1 MIDLESLLKQ
11 AVDEMASDIFIS
23 VGIAPTLKINGH
35 LHPADSMRLT
45 PDDSKHLIKQLFKDE
60 EDFNDFIKAG
70 EKDFSTSLAGIGRFR
85 VAAYI
90 QRGSMAA
97 VIRVLRF
104 EELDI
109 NQLNIPESVLNFH
122 KKTKGLILVTGP
134 TGSGKSTSLSAIIS
148 LINKK
153 RACHIL
159 TLEDPIEYLH
169 RHDKSIVDQR
179 EIGIDTKSYSMAL
192 KSALRQAPDVILIG
206 EMRDYETVS
215 IALTAAET
223 GHLVLS
229 TLHTTSAAKTV
240 DRIID
245 VFDPAQQ
252 QQIRVQLSTVLTAVV
267 SQQLL
272 PGVDDKRVAA
282 FEVMIANPNIRN
294 LIREGRIPQIDAA
307 IQTGKSFGMMNM
319 DMRIA
324 SLYNEGKITKEI
336 ALAYSVNPEGISK
349 YFNR

>member
-1 MIDLESLLKQ
+1 MAKKMISE
-11 AVDEMASDIFIS
+11 
-23 VGIAPTLKINGH
+23 
-35 LHPADSMRLT
+35 
-45 PDDSKHLIKQLFKDE
+45 LFKTE
-60 EDFNDFIKAG
+60 EDFLDFVKAG

-97 VIRVLRF
+97 AIRVLRF
-104 EELDI
+104 ESLDLG
-109 NQLNIPESVLNFH
+109 QLNIPTEILDFH
-122 KKTKGLILVTGP
+122 SKKKGLILVTGP
-134 TGSGKSTSLSAIIS
+134 TGSGKSTTLSAIIS

-153 RACHIL
+153 RSCHIL

-169 RHDKSIVDQR
+169 KHDKSIVDQR

-229 TLHTTSAAKTV
+229 TLHTTSAAKTI

-245 VFDPAQQ
+245 VFEPSQQ

-267 SQQLL
+267 TQQLL
-272 PGVDDKRVAA
+272 PSIDDSRIPA

-294 LIREGRIPQIDAA
+294 LIREAKIPQIDAA
-307 IQTGKSFGMMNM
+307 IQTGRAFGMMSM
-319 DMRIA
+319 DMSIA
-324 SLYNEGKITKEI
+324 NLYNEGKITKET
-336 ALAYSVNPEGISK
+336 ALAYAVNPDGITK
-349 YFNR
+349 YFK

>member
-1 MIDLESLLKQ
+1 MIELQSLLKE
-11 AVDEMASDIFIS
+11 AVDKMASDIFIS
-23 VGIAPTLKINGH
+23 VGVPPTLKINGQ
-35 LHPADSMRLT
+35 
-45 PDDSKHLIKQLFKDE
+45 LIKIDDEKLNPEMAKKMISELFKTE
-60 EDFNDFIKAG
+60 EDFLDFVKAG

-97 VIRVLRF
+97 AIRVLRF
-104 EELDI
+104 ESLDLG
-109 NQLNIPESVLNFH
+109 QLNIPTEILDFH
-122 KKTKGLILVTGP
+122 SKKKGLILVTGP
-134 TGSGKSTSLSAIIS
+134 TGSGKSTTFSAIIS

-153 RACHIL
+153 RSCHIL

-169 RHDKSIVDQR
+169 KHDKSIVDQR

-229 TLHTTSAAKTV
+229 TLHTTSAAKTI

-245 VFDPAQQ
+245 VFEPSQQ

-267 SQQLL
+267 TQQLL
-272 PGVDDKRVAA
+272 PSIDDSRIPA

-294 LIREGRIPQIDAA
+294 LIREAKIPQIDAA
-307 IQTGKSFGMMNM
+307 IQTGRAFGMMSM
-319 DMRIA
+319 DMSIA
-324 SLYNEGKITKEI
+324 NLYNEGKITKET
-336 ALAYSVNPEGISK
+336 ALAYAVNPEGITK
-349 YFNR
+349 YFK

>member
-1 MIDLESLLKQ
+1 MIELQSLLKE
-11 AVDEMASDIFIS
+11 AVDKMASDIFIS
-23 VGIAPTLKINGH
+23 VGVPPTLKINGQ
-35 LHPADSMRLT
+35 
-45 PDDSKHLIKQLFKDE
+45 LIKVDDEKLNPETAKKMISELFKTE
-60 EDFNDFIKAG
+60 EDFLDFVKTG

-97 VIRVLRF
+97 AIRVLRF
-104 EELDI
+104 ESLDLG
-109 NQLNIPESVLNFH
+109 QLNIPTEILDFH
-122 KKTKGLILVTGP
+122 SKKKGLILVTGP
-134 TGSGKSTSLSAIIS
+134 TGSGKSTTLSAIIS

-153 RACHIL
+153 RSCHIL

-169 RHDKSIVDQR
+169 KHDKSIVDQR

-229 TLHTTSAAKTV
+229 TLHTTSAAKTI

-245 VFDPAQQ
+245 VFEPSQQ

-267 SQQLL
+267 TQQLL
-272 PGVDDKRVAA
+272 PSIDDSRIPA

-294 LIREGRIPQIDAA
+294 LIREAKIPQIDAA
-307 IQTGKSFGMMNM
+307 IQTGRAFGMMSM
-319 DMRIA
+319 DMSIA
-324 SLYNEGKITKEI
+324 NLYNEGKITKET
-336 ALAYSVNPEGISK
+336 ALAYAVNPEGITK
-349 YFNR
+349 YFK

>member
-1 MIDLESLLKQ
+1 MIELQSLLKE
-11 AVDEMASDIFIS
+11 AVDKMASDIFIS
-23 VGIAPTLKINGH
+23 VGVPPTLKINGQ
-35 LHPADSMRLT
+35 
-45 PDDSKHLIKQLFKDE
+45 LIKADDEKLNPETAKKMISELFKTE
-60 EDFNDFIKAG
+60 EDFLDFVKTG

-97 VIRVLRF
+97 AIRVLRF
-104 EELDI
+104 ESLDLG
-109 NQLNIPESVLNFH
+109 QLNIPTEILDFH
-122 KKTKGLILVTGP
+122 SKKKGLILVTGP
-134 TGSGKSTSLSAIIS
+134 TGSGKSTTLSAIIS

-153 RACHIL
+153 RSCHIL

-169 RHDKSIVDQR
+169 KHDKSIVDQR

-229 TLHTTSAAKTV
+229 TLHTTSAAKTI

-245 VFDPAQQ
+245 VFEPSQQ

-267 SQQLL
+267 TQQLL
-272 PGVDDKRVAA
+272 PSIDDSRIPA

-294 LIREGRIPQIDAA
+294 LIREAKIPQIDAA
-307 IQTGKSFGMMNM
+307 IQTGRAFGMMSM
-319 DMRIA
+319 DMSIA
-324 SLYNEGKITKEI
+324 NLYNEGKITKET
-336 ALAYSVNPEGISK
+336 ALAYAVNPEGITK
-349 YFNR
+349 YFK

>member
-1 MIDLESLLKQ
+1 MIELQSLLKE
-11 AVDEMASDIFIS
+11 AVDKMASDIFIS
-23 VGIAPTLKINGH
+23 VGVPPTLKINGQ
-35 LHPADSMRLT
+35 
-45 PDDSKHLIKQLFKDE
+45 LIKVDDEKLNPETAKKMISELFKTG
-60 EDFNDFIKAG
+60 EDFLDFVKAG

-97 VIRVLRF
+97 AIRVLRF
-104 EELDI
+104 ESLDLG
-109 NQLNIPESVLNFH
+109 QLNIPTEILDFH
-122 KKTKGLILVTGP
+122 SKKKGLILVTGP
-134 TGSGKSTSLSAIIS
+134 TGSGKSTTLSAIIS

-153 RACHIL
+153 RSCHIL

-169 RHDKSIVDQR
+169 KHDKSIVDQR

-229 TLHTTSAAKTV
+229 TLHTTSAAKTI

-245 VFDPAQQ
+245 VFEPSQQ

-267 SQQLL
+267 TQQLL
-272 PGVDDKRVAA
+272 PSIDDSRIPA

-294 LIREGRIPQIDAA
+294 LIREAKIPQIDAA
-307 IQTGKSFGMMNM
+307 IQTGRAFGMMSM
-319 DMRIA
+319 DMSIA
-324 SLYNEGKITKEI
+324 NLYNEGKITKET
-336 ALAYSVNPEGISK
+336 ALAYAVNPEGITK
-349 YFNR
+349 YFK

>member
-1 MIDLESLLKQ
+1 MIELQSLLKE
-11 AVDEMASDIFIS
+11 AVDKMASDIFIS
-23 VGIAPTLKINGH
+23 VGVPPTLKINGQ
-35 LHPADSMRLT
+35 
-45 PDDSKHLIKQLFKDE
+45 LIKVDDEKLNPETAKKMISELFKTE
-60 EDFNDFIKAG
+60 EDFLDFVKAG

-97 VIRVLRF
+97 AIRVLRF
-104 EELDI
+104 ESLDLG
-109 NQLNIPESVLNFH
+109 QLNIPTEILDFH
-122 KKTKGLILVTGP
+122 SKKKGLILVTGP
-134 TGSGKSTSLSAIIS
+134 TGSGKSTTLSAIIS

-153 RACHIL
+153 RSCHIL

-169 RHDKSIVDQR
+169 KHDKSIVDQR

-229 TLHTTSAAKTV
+229 TLHTTSAAKTI

-245 VFDPAQQ
+245 VFEPSQQ

-267 SQQLL
+267 TQQLL
-272 PGVDDKRVAA
+272 PSIDDSRIPA

-294 LIREGRIPQIDAA
+294 LIREAKIPQIDAA
-307 IQTGKSFGMMNM
+307 IQTGRAFGMMSM
-319 DMRIA
+319 DMSIA
-324 SLYNEGKITKEI
+324 NLYNEGKITKET
-336 ALAYSVNPEGISK
+336 ALAYAVNPEGITK
-349 YFNR
+349 YFK

>member
-1 MIDLESLLKQ
+1 MIELQSLLKE
-11 AVDEMASDIFIS
+11 AVDKMASDIFIS
-23 VGIAPTLKINGH
+23 VGVPPTLKINGQ
-35 LHPADSMRLT
+35 
-45 PDDSKHLIKQLFKDE
+45 LIKVDDEKLNPETAKKMISELFKTE
-60 EDFNDFIKAG
+60 EDFLDFVKAG

-90 QRGSMAA
+90 QRGSMASA
-97 VIRVLRF
+97 IRVLRF
-104 EELDI
+104 ESLDLG
-109 NQLNIPESVLNFH
+109 QLNIPTEILDFH
-122 KKTKGLILVTGP
+122 SKKKGLILVTGP
-134 TGSGKSTSLSAIIS
+134 TGSGKSTTLSAIIS

-153 RACHIL
+153 RSCHIL

-169 RHDKSIVDQR
+169 KHDKSIVDQR

-229 TLHTTSAAKTV
+229 TLHTTSAAKTI

-245 VFDPAQQ
+245 VFEPSQQ

-267 SQQLL
+267 TQQLL
-272 PGVDDKRVAA
+272 PSIDDSRIPA

-294 LIREGRIPQIDAA
+294 LIREAKIPQIDAA
-307 IQTGKSFGMMNM
+307 IQTGRAFGMMSM
-319 DMRIA
+319 DMSIA
-324 SLYNEGKITKEI
+324 NLYNEGKITKET
-336 ALAYSVNPEGISK
+336 ALAYAVNPEGITK
-349 YFNR
+349 YFK

>member
-1 MIDLESLLKQ
+1 MIELQSLLKE
-11 AVDEMASDIFIS
+11 AVDKMASDIFIS
-23 VGIAPTLKINGH
+23 VGVPPTLKINGQ
-35 LHPADSMRLT
+35 
-45 PDDSKHLIKQLFKDE
+45 LIKVDDEKLNPETAKKMISELFKTE
-60 EDFNDFIKAG
+60 EDFLDFVKAG

-97 VIRVLRF
+97 AIRVLRF
-104 EELDI
+104 ESLDLG
-109 NQLNIPESVLNFH
+109 QLNIPTEILDFH
-122 KKTKGLILVTGP
+122 SKKKGLILVTGP
-134 TGSGKSTSLSAIIS
+134 TGSGKSTTLSAIIS

-153 RACHIL
+153 RSCHIL

-169 RHDKSIVDQR
+169 KHDKSIVDQR

-229 TLHTTSAAKTV
+229 TLHTTSAAKTI

-245 VFDPAQQ
+245 VFEPSQQ

-267 SQQLL
+267 TQQLL
-272 PGVDDKRVAA
+272 PSIDDSRIPA

-294 LIREGRIPQIDAA
+294 LIREAKIPRIDAA
-307 IQTGKSFGMMNM
+307 IQTGRAFGMMSM
-319 DMRIA
+319 DMSIA
-324 SLYNEGKITKEI
+324 NLYNEGKITKET
-336 ALAYSVNPEGISK
+336 ALAYAVNPEGITK
-349 YFNR
+349 YFK

>member
-1 MIDLESLLKQ
+1 MIELQSLLKET
-11 AVDEMASDIFIS
+11 VDKMASDIFIS
-23 VGIAPTLKINGH
+23 VGVPPTLKINGQ
-35 LHPADSMRLT
+35 
-45 PDDSKHLIKQLFKDE
+45 LIKVDDEKLNPETAKKMISELFKTE
-60 EDFNDFIKAG
+60 EDFLDFVKAG

-97 VIRVLRF
+97 AIRVLRI
-104 EELDI
+104 ESLDLG
-109 NQLNIPESVLNFH
+109 QLNIPTEILDFH
-122 KKTKGLILVTGP
+122 SKKKGLILVTGP
-134 TGSGKSTSLSAIIS
+134 TGSGKSTTLSAIIS

-153 RACHIL
+153 RSCHIL

-169 RHDKSIVDQR
+169 KHDKSIVDQR

-229 TLHTTSAAKTV
+229 TLHTTSAAKTI

-245 VFDPAQQ
+245 VFEPSQQ

-267 SQQLL
+267 TQQLL
-272 PGVDDKRVAA
+272 PSIDDSRIPA

-294 LIREGRIPQIDAA
+294 LIREAKIPQIDAA
-307 IQTGKSFGMMNM
+307 IQTGRAFGMMSM
-319 DMRIA
+319 DMSIA
-324 SLYNEGKITKEI
+324 NLYNEGKITKET
-336 ALAYSVNPEGISK
+336 ALAYAVNPEGITK
-349 YFNR
+349 YFK

>member
-1 MIDLESLLKQ
+1 MIELQSLLKE
-11 AVDEMASDIFIS
+11 AVDKMASDIFIS
-23 VGIAPTLKINGH
+23 VGVPPTLKINGQ
-35 LHPADSMRLT
+35 
-45 PDDSKHLIKQLFKDE
+45 LIKVDDEKLNPETAKKMISELFKTE
-60 EDFNDFIKAG
+60 EDFIDFVKAG

-97 VIRVLRF
+97 AIRVLRF
-104 EELDI
+104 ESLDLG
-109 NQLNIPESVLNFH
+109 QLNIPTEILDFH
-122 KKTKGLILVTGP
+122 SKKKGLILVTGP
-134 TGSGKSTSLSAIIS
+134 TGSGKSTTLSAIIS

-153 RACHIL
+153 RSCHIL

-169 RHDKSIVDQR
+169 KHDKSIVDQR

-229 TLHTTSAAKTV
+229 TLHTTSAAKTI

-245 VFDPAQQ
+245 VFEPSQQ

-267 SQQLL
+267 TQQLL
-272 PGVDDKRVAA
+272 PSIDDSRIPA

-294 LIREGRIPQIDAA
+294 LIREAKIPQIDAA
-307 IQTGKSFGMMNM
+307 IQTGRSFGMMSM
-319 DMRIA
+319 DMSIA
-324 SLYNEGKITKEI
+324 NLYNEGKITKET
-336 ALAYSVNPEGISK
+336 ALAYAVNPEGITK
-349 YFNR
+349 YFK

>member
-1 MIDLESLLKQ
+1 MIELQSLLKE
-11 AVDEMASDIFIS
+11 AVDKMASDIFIS
-23 VGIAPTLKINGH
+23 VGVPPTLKINGQ
-35 LHPADSMRLT
+35 
-45 PDDSKHLIKQLFKDE
+45 LIKIDDEKLNPEMAKKMISELFKTE
-60 EDFNDFIKAG
+60 EDFLDFVKAG

-97 VIRVLRF
+97 AIRVLRF
-104 EELDI
+104 ESLDLG
-109 NQLNIPESVLNFH
+109 QLNIPTEILDFH
-122 KKTKGLILVTGP
+122 SKKKGLILVTGP
-134 TGSGKSTSLSAIIS
+134 TGSGKSTTLSAIIS

-153 RACHIL
+153 RSCHIL

-169 RHDKSIVDQR
+169 KHDKSIVDQR

-229 TLHTTSAAKTV
+229 TLHTTSAAKTI

-245 VFDPAQQ
+245 VFEPSQQ

-267 SQQLL
+267 TQQLL
-272 PGVDDKRVAA
+272 PSIDDSRIPA

-294 LIREGRIPQIDAA
+294 LIREAKIPQIDAA
-307 IQTGKSFGMMNM
+307 IQTGRAFGMMSM
-319 DMRIA
+319 DMSIA
-324 SLYNEGKITKEI
+324 NLYNEGKITKET
-336 ALAYSVNPEGISK
+336 ALAYAVNPEGITK
-349 YFNR
+349 YFK

>member
-1 MIDLESLLKQ
+1 MIELQSLLKE
-11 AVDEMASDIFIS
+11 AVDKMASDIFIS
-23 VGIAPTLKINGH
+23 VGVPPTLKING
-35 LHPADSMRLT
+35 
-45 PDDSKHLIKQLFKDE
+45 KLIKVDDEKLNPEMAKKMISELFKTE
-60 EDFNDFIKAG
+60 EDFLDFVKAG

-97 VIRVLRF
+97 AIRVLRF
-104 EELDI
+104 ESLDLG
-109 NQLNIPESVLNFH
+109 QLNIPTEILDFH
-122 KKTKGLILVTGP
+122 SKKKGLILVTGP
-134 TGSGKSTSLSAIIS
+134 TGSGKSTTLSAIIS

-153 RACHIL
+153 RSCHIL

-169 RHDKSIVDQR
+169 KHDKSIVDQR

-229 TLHTTSAAKTV
+229 TLHTTSAAKTI

-245 VFDPAQQ
+245 VFEPSQQ

-267 SQQLL
+267 TQQLL
-272 PGVDDKRVAA
+272 PSIDDSRIPA

-294 LIREGRIPQIDAA
+294 LIREAKIPQIDAA
-307 IQTGKSFGMMNM
+307 IQTGRAFGMMSM
-319 DMRIA
+319 DMSIA
-324 SLYNEGKITKEI
+324 NLYNEGKITKET
-336 ALAYSVNPEGISK
+336 ALAYAVNPEGITK
-349 YFNR
+349 YFK

>member
-1 MIDLESLLKQ
+1 MIELQSLLKE
-11 AVDEMASDIFIS
+11 AVDKMASDIFIS
-23 VGIAPTLKINGH
+23 VGVPPTLKINGQ
-35 LHPADSMRLT
+35 
-45 PDDSKHLIKQLFKDE
+45 LIKVDDEKLNPEMAKKMISELFKTE
-60 EDFNDFIKAG
+60 EDFLDFVKAG

-97 VIRVLRF
+97 AIRVLRF
-104 EELDI
+104 ESLDLG
-109 NQLNIPESVLNFH
+109 QLNIPTEILDFH
-122 KKTKGLILVTGP
+122 SKKKGLILVTGP
-134 TGSGKSTSLSAIIS
+134 TGSGKSTTLSAIIS

-153 RACHIL
+153 RSCHIL

-169 RHDKSIVDQR
+169 KHDKSIVDQR

-229 TLHTTSAAKTV
+229 TLHTTSAAKTI

-245 VFDPAQQ
+245 VFEPSQQ

-267 SQQLL
+267 TQQLL
-272 PGVDDKRVAA
+272 PSIDDSRIPA

-294 LIREGRIPQIDAA
+294 LIREAKIPQIDAA
-307 IQTGKSFGMMNM
+307 IQTGRAFGMMSM
-319 DMRIA
+319 DMSIA
-324 SLYNEGKITKEI
+324 NLDNEGKITKET
-336 ALAYSVNPEGISK
+336 ALAYAVNPEGITK
-349 YFNR
+349 YFK